1 MGELEAAHHKHT
13 TANTEARERQAMAN
27 FVEREHTL
35 KMEIAL
41 HNDKIKSTTAEKNNL
56 HAEVANK
63 KINLAAAQDEHARS
77 IRDNIA
83 AKQQAQQEEQ
93 DLQNQLRDLIHTNHN
108 LERELAVNTDEL
120 NNVRAENARLRSHV
134 VSFQSQAHNILV
146 C

>member
-1 MGELEAAHHKHT
+1 MG
-13 TANTEARERQAMAN
+13 
-27 FVEREHTL
+27 EHTL

-56 HAEVANK
+56 LVDVANK
-63 KINLAAAQDEHARS
+63 KTNLASAQDEHARA

-83 AKQQAQQEEQ
+83 TKQQAQEEEQ
-93 DLQNQLRDLIHTNHN
+93 NLQSQLRDLIHTNHN
-108 LERELAVNTDEL
+108 LESELAVHTTEL
-120 NNVRAENARLRSHV
+120 NNIRAENARLRSHV